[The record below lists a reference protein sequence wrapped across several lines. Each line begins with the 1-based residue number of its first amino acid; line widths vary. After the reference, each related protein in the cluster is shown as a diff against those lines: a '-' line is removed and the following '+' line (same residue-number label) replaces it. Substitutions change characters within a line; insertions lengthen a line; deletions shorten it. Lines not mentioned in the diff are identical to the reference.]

1 MKGDKL
7 MKTKKLTVLSISVAL
22 AMILSF
28 IESQIPPFVAIPGIK
43 IGLANTVTVF
53 LLYKLGW
60 KEAAAVSL
68 VRVALSSLLFGS
80 AASLFYSASGALL
93 SFAVMLIIK
102 ILPLFSEIS
111 VSIVG
116 GVFHNVGQIIC
127 ACIIMENSGIVTY
140 LPPLLISGTVAGIA
154 VGALAALLLKKLE
167 KII

>member
-1 MKGDKL
+1 
-7 MKTKKLTVLSISVAL
+7 MKTKKLTILSISVAL

-28 IESQIPPFVAIPGIK
+28 VESQIPPFVAIPGIK
-43 IGLANTVTVF
+43 IGLANIVTVF

-80 AASLFYSASGALL
+80 VASLMYSASGAIL
-93 SFAVMLIIK
+93 SFAVMVIIK
-102 ILPLFSEIS
+102 MIPLFSEIS

-127 ACIIMENSGIVTY
+127 ACIIMENAGIVTY
-140 LPPLLISGTVAGIA
+140 LPPLLISGTIAGIA
-154 VGALAALLLKKLE
+154 VGSLAALLVKKLG
-167 KII
+167 KILK